1 MNHLLFLVLIVTL
14 LFGVEGALSPVVAG
28 QLEETKTRAAD
39 SQAVEQGRSLFR
51 LACALCR
58 GTDARGGRGPDLTTG
73 RWNHGDTDAEIF
85 RTAKEGIAGTEMPP
99 AGGNMQDEE
108 IWMIVSFLRSLRSN
122 GDPLVSGNPQS
133 GQKIFFGRGDCSQCH
148 MVNGKGGR
156 LGPDLSRIGAARS
169 NRSLADSIRDPNKD
183 IAREYETVIAVSK
196 EGERITGVR
205 KNEDTFSLQV
215 MDTKEEFHLLLKRD
229 LREVL
234 YEKHSL
240 MPVYS
245 ERELNKTDLQD
256 LLAYLGTLK

>member
-1 MNHLLFLVLIVTL
+1 MLLVLVL
-14 LFGVEGALSPVVAG
+14 LAPLLLGFEGLPSLAAE
-28 QLEETKTRAAD
+28 QLEATKNRAAD
-39 SQAVEQGRSLFR
+39 SQTVEQGRSLFR
-51 LACALCR
+51 LACALCH
-58 GTDARGGRGPDLTTG
+58 GTDARGGRGPDLTSG
-73 RWNHGDTDAEIF
+73 RWSHGGTDTEIF
-85 RTAKEGIAGTEMPP
+85 RTAKEGVAGTEMPP

-122 GDPLVSGNPQS
+122 GDPLVTGNPQS

-148 MVNGKGGR
+148 MVSGKGGR

-196 EGERITGVR
+196 EDERITGVR
-205 KNEDTFSLQV
+205 KNEDTFSLQL
-215 MDTKEEFHLLLKRD
+215 MDAKEEFHLLLKKD

-234 YEKHSL
+234 YEKSSL

-256 LLAYLGTLK
+256 LLAYLNTLK